1 MLAKVDEVV
10 EAIALAVPAVVAAV
24 LARRWWKRRPR
35 ASVAQLPPAA
45 NDDPARRPALH
56 GLASNDVEDAAAASL
71 AEPQW
76 PDSFHLAEA
85 RRRLNRNMA
94 EAAHL
99 GRRNRAVIAE
109 IINRQHMA
117 EMVRILRGTDDR
129 AAWVILEPLTVSGE
143 VISLIESV
151 RHNSGEFSAQ
161 SLRLCI
167 ERLWG
172 QQVARES
179 AEPVA
184 TLPGRRGDPAIGGPP
199 PA

>member
-1 MLAKVDEVV
+1 MFVSIPFDVAGPGVLVAVAVYGLGALI
-10 EAIALAVPAVVAAV
+10 AITL
-24 LARRWWKRRPR
+24 
-35 ASVAQLPPAA
+35 
-45 NDDPARRPALH
+45 
-56 GLASNDVEDAAAASL
+56 
-71 AEPQW
+71 
-76 PDSFHLAEA
+76 
-85 RRRLNRNMA
+85 
-94 EAAHL
+94 
-99 GRRNRAVIAE
+99 
-109 IINRQHMA
+109 
-117 EMVRILRGTDDR
+117 
-129 AAWVILEPLTVSGE
+129 